1 MQQQVWRELFT
12 RAASA
17 AAAARV
23 NNSRHIVSGI
33 WLRYFFK
40 DHKRRPKVKP
50 SLRRRCHLV
59 ARTIPPVTTTF
70 NSASGNITFQPNAI
84 N

>member
-12 RAASA
+12 PAASA
-17 AAAARV
+17 AAAARI

-40 DHKRRPKVKP
+40 DHKSVPLFHTICDYLSVSATRVRRQRAKNLALTPATVK
-50 SLRRRCHLV
+50 LV
-59 ARTIPPVTTTF
+59 MLF
-70 NSASGNITFQPNAI
+70 F
-84 N
+84 

>member
-23 NNSRHIVSGI
+23 NNSRHIVSGT

-40 DHKRRPKVKP
+40 DHKSRAKLTRSLPRPGKDGCVIFSK
-50 SLRRRCHLV
+50 
-59 ARTIPPVTTTF
+59 
-70 NSASGNITFQPNAI
+70 AI
-84 N
+84 NAG